1 VYQEKKGR
9 RRVHSFF
16 NIVFPG
22 NLHNSKERNVMSYT
36 VLARKW
42 RPMVFPDVIAQEH
55 VTKTLENAIS
65 MNRVAHAYL
74 FTGPRGV
81 GKTTTARIFAKS
93 LNCEKGPTIT
103 PCNVCSSCVEINE
116 SRSLDVLEM
125 DGASNRG
132 IDEVRNIREN
142 VRYVPTKGKWK
153 IYIID
158 EVHMLTGE
166 AFNALLK
173 TLEEPP
179 SHVIFIFATTA
190 PHKIPATILS
200 RCQRFDFKRIPTEK
214 VIQQLKKICF
224 KEKIEISEDSLLLI
238 AKKADG
244 SMRDAQSLLDQ
255 AISFAGEKIEFE
267 QIKDLLGIIEEDI
280 YFDVADAILRKD
292 IAKAYN
298 LSEKILLKG
307 YDPDEFM
314 VGLIE
319 FFRNLLIVKATNSTK
334 LIESTE
340 ELKKRYDDVSG
351 AFSEEDI
358 LRLLNIASE
367 YEFQLKRS
375 IHPMI
380 KLDVALIK
388 MVKLDSSVNIQD
400 LLRRISGMPF
410 FDEKNQNYKKIK
422 EEQENLSFVSREQSS
437 ENSSKSDELVNL
449 EIIRN
454 KWKEIIERVKIRKI
468 SLGSFLEEGIPSKY
482 DGAILEISF
491 DSKNGFHID
500 VVNRNKKIIS
510 EAIEETINKKIG
522 IKAVRTVFERSG
534 KTEDIKKRGSDIKFA
549 VENMIKKNPIIK
561 DIIDT
566 FDGEPIKLKL

>member
-1 VYQEKKGR
+1 
-9 RRVHSFF
+9 
-16 NIVFPG
+16 
-22 NLHNSKERNVMSYT
+22 MSYT